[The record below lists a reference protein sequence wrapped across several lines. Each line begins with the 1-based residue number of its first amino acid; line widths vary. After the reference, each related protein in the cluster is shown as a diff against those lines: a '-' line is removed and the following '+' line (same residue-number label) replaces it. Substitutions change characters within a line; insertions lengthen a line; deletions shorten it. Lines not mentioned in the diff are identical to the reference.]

1 LRKIIKNIFRSIGWM
16 NRTFKKIIY
25 KVIRGVQKSLRVQ
38 LITTFAFCILLGVIG
53 VWTSSPFFQ
62 GINTYSVIDY
72 SSGMRRI
79 DATAERLAEVITREG
94 ADVNVQEVFER
105 PEYQGELK
113 VLIVDENGKVIYKT
127 KDAQEEQVNLHS
139 TIRNIMSFK
148 INRSQYEYQKNVID
162 NEIERER
169 KEFTTFYPLTI
180 QEKNM
185 YMIAS
190 GIPQGDIRV
199 VQNDGPFP
207 FLIGFVIFLFSFFYI
222 TKRKMRQVEAM
233 AEGVKEIAKGNLQ
246 YRIPQKGQDELSLL
260 AVNMNQM
267 AKELFSNIE
276 KERRIEKQKNELITN
291 VSHDL
296 RTPLTSIMGYLR
308 LLQDSKYE
316 SKEQHNE
323 YVRIAFSKSEQLKN
337 LIEDLFEYT
346 KLTNEKMVL
355 EKQEVCITELL
366 EQLIEELVP
375 QAEEEGLILV
385 KQFPKERVYAAID
398 SEKMVRVFEN
408 LLMNAIKYS
417 KDDGEIKVSLQRQR
431 RNIQITVANHS
442 EEFTKEEL
450 GNLFERFYKKD
461 QSRSRVTE
469 GSGLGLAIAKSI
481 VELQG
486 GEIRA
491 EYEDGII
498 QFIVSLPIIEEK

>member
-1 LRKIIKNIFRSIGWM
+1 M
-16 NRTFKKIIY
+16 NRTLKKIIY

-79 DATAERLAEVITREG
+79 DATAERLAGVITREG

-276 KERRIEKQKNELITN
+276 KERKIEKQKNELITN

-431 RNIQITVANHS
+431 RNIQITVTNHS

>member
-1 LRKIIKNIFRSIGWM
+1 M
-16 NRTFKKIIY
+16 NRTLKKIIY

-180 QEKNM
+180 QERNM

-276 KERRIEKQKNELITN
+276 KERKIEKQKNELITN